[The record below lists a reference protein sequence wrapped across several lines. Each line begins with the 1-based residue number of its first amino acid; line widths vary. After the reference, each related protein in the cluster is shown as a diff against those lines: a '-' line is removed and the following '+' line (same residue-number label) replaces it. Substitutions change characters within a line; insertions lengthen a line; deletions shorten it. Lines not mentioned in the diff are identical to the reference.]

1 MKNILAPTILTV
13 STLALSFALLSNAN
27 AKPDKDPDPVSA
39 PVIVEP
45 TAGTATVDGN
55 ASEWDT
61 SDGSADFTA
70 TMCTA
75 GSVNHETMECEG
87 SGKANLS
94 NLYSRYDCNN
104 DILYVLVLEQNGYQA
119 ERSANDAWVTIGG
132 NSNKVVIGSS
142 GDNDTPPDFAW
153 VEYDGQLL
161 GYEAS
166 FNLAAGTHADVE
178 VHLNVSGN
186 TSSTGK
192 NGAGTISISVPTD
205 CNMPPVNG
213 PQGDDDGISGPQG
226 GDDGISGPQ
235 GVDDSQG
242 DGDSGPLLATDV
254 NLTAT
259 LNGTQVDLTLTTSAE
274 PDTLA
279 LLILRGDKL
288 SNGGT
293 KVKAVCNFISTGSTG
308 SGATYTCTDSAIG
321 DTYRAVEIDDDG
333 HLIIYD
339 EVTP

>member
-27 AKPDKDPDPVSA
+27 AKKPDKGPDTASA

-45 TAGTATVDGN
+45 TAGTATIDGN
-55 ASEWDT
+55 GSEWDT
-61 SDGSADFTA
+61 SYGSADFTA

-87 SGKANLS
+87 SGKENLS

-104 DILYVLVLEQNGYQA
+104 DILYVFVLEQNGYQA
-119 ERSANDAWVTIGG
+119 ERSADNAWVTIGG
-132 NSNKVVIGSS
+132 NSNKEVNGSS
-142 GDNDTPPDFAW
+142 GANGTPPDFAW
-153 VEYDGQLL
+153 VESDGQLL

-192 NGAGTISISVPTD
+192 TNTGGKISVSVPTD
-205 CNMPPVNG
+205 CDMPPVNG
-213 PQGDDDGISGPQG
+213 PQGDDGISGPQG
-226 GDDGISGPQ
+226 DDDGIGGS
-235 GVDDSQG
+235 D
-242 DGDSGPLLATDV
+242 DGDAGPLLATDV
-254 NLTAT
+254 DLTAT

-274 PDTLA
+274 PGTAVLV
-279 LLILRGDKL
+279 ILRGEKL

-293 KVKAVCNFISTGSTG
+293 KVKPVCNFVSTGSTE
-308 SGATYTCTDSAIG
+308 SGATYTCTDNSIG
-321 DTYRAVEIDDDG
+321 DTYRAIEIEYNG
-333 HLIIYD
+333 SLIIYD
-339 EVTP
+339 EVTL